1 MELEHFITHLFAQNN
16 PYLTGDNT
24 SITDEVFLLIQ
35 NTPDLMHR
43 YQRLIESEGLNKVNS
58 TIGRAVKEHYNLTN
72 DDSRKNNPNS
82 TLIRSHQIFE
92 N

>member
-1 MELEHFITHLFAQNN
+1 MTLEQFIALLFSQNN
-16 PYLTGDNT
+16 PYLTGDNQT
-24 SITDEVFLLIQ
+24 ITDEVFLLIQ

-43 YQRLIESEGLNKVNS
+43 YQRLIDHYSLNTVNQ
-58 TIGRAVKEHYNLTN
+58 TIGKAVKDHYGLTN
-72 DDSRKNNPNS
+72 DDSRKNNPES